1 METVALTVL
10 LLPFLSALVTL
21 LFLRKHGNIA
31 SLLSVATAGG
41 ILVLSLFL
49 IFSESVPLK
58 PYTWISL
65 PGWEL
70 KFGFL
75 IDAPAR
81 LLLFVVSFVGFLI
94 HIFSLGYMADDN
106 AKARYFGG
114 LSIFMFSMLGITLAD
129 NLIMIF
135 VFWELV
141 GFSSY
146 LLIAHYFSTEEAAK
160 ASRKAFIVN
169 RIGDFGFLIGIV
181 LTYWI
186 FGTVSLAELGAEANF
201 RPHLVTTF
209 LCLALA
215 CGFIGK
221 SAQFPLHVWLP
232 DAMAGPTPVSALIHA
247 ATMVAAG
254 IYLLLRIEFLFTPEA
269 LALLALLGAA
279 MGLYAGFCALVQ
291 RDIKKIL
298 AYSTLSQLGYMAAAF
313 GLGMPGI
320 ALFHLMTH
328 AFFKA
333 LMFLGSGSVI
343 HACHHEQDIF
353 KYGGLRKRMPITA
366 YTFLIG
372 VLAISGVCFLS
383 GYFSKD
389 AILLGAFDQIS
400 TLVPDLNS
408 GELEREYNLFAL
420 FVFIILYAGAILTAL
435 YMFRLYFITFEGESR
450 SKYAKQAKENSPLM
464 TGPLIVL
471 AVLSVIGGYHA
482 LFPVEIVGA
491 LIDDI
496 RRVADMDNHVM
507 LIMLGTLAWV
517 GGALAARKLYGT
529 VEQDDP
535 LASKAP
541 AFFALCRSKLFFDEI
556 YGLYVKRIQD
566 PFARFLEV
574 MELLFISGLMVRGAA
589 GVAGLFALVA
599 KAFYVGKI
607 HAYALWFILGTLG
620 FLAYAVGF
628 IGG

>member
-1 METVALTVL
+1 METVALSVL

-21 LFLRKHGNIA
+21 LFLRKQGNIA

-41 ILVLSLFL
+41 ILALSLFL
-49 IFSESVPLK
+49 IFAGQGEIFSWSV
-58 PYTWISL
+58 TWIQLS
-65 PGWEL
+65 GWEL

-94 HIFSLGYMADDN
+94 HIFSLGYMADDD

-146 LLIAHYFSTEEAAK
+146 LLIAHYFSTEEATK

-186 FGTVSLAELGAEANF
+186 FGTVSLAELGARANSD
-201 RPHLVTTF
+201 LVTTF

-269 LALLALLGAA
+269 LALLALLGAS

-291 RDIKKIL
+291 RDIKKVL

-389 AILLGAFDQIS
+389 AILLGAYDQIS
-400 TLVPDLNS
+400 IFDTIS
-408 GELEREYNLFAL
+408 GDRKFNLFAL
-420 FVFIILYAGAILTAL
+420 FVFVVLYAGAILTAL
-435 YMFRLYFITFEGESR
+435 YMFRLYFITFEGEPR

-464 TGPLIVL
+464 TGPLVVL
-471 AVLSVIGGYHA
+471 AILSVIGGYHA
-482 LFPVEIVGA
+482 LFPSSIVGA
-491 LIDDI
+491 LIEDI
-496 RRVADMDNHVM
+496 RRVAQMDNHMWMIV
-507 LIMLGTLAWV
+507 LGTLAWV
-517 GGALAARKLYGT
+517 GGGLTARKLYGS

-535 LASKAP
+535 LASKTP

-556 YGLYVKRIQD
+556 YGFYVKRIQD

-589 GVAGLFALVA
+589 GVAGLFSLIA

>member
-1 METVALTVL
+1 METVAFSVL
-10 LLPFLSALVTL
+10 LLPLLSACVTL
-21 LFLRKHGNIA
+21 LFLRKQGNVA
-31 SLLSVATAGG
+31 ALLSVATAGG
-41 ILVLSLFL
+41 ILAFSLFL
-49 IFSESVPLK
+49 IFAGEGETFAWEA
-58 PYTWISL
+58 TWIRMSD
-65 PGWEL
+65 WEL
-70 KFGFL
+70 RFGFL
-75 IDAPAR
+75 VDGSAR

-94 HIFSLGYMADDN
+94 HVFSLGYMADDE

-146 LLIAHYFSTEEAAK
+146 LLIAHYYSTDEAAQ
-160 ASRKAFIVN
+160 ASKKAFIVN

-181 LTYWI
+181 LTYWA
-186 FGTVSLAELGAEANF
+186 FDTVNLVEIENQLNNLLAWNQENPQSQILT
-201 RPHLVTTF
+201 PVTTA

-254 IYLLLRIEFLFTPEA
+254 IFLLVRIEFLFTDHA
-269 LALLALLGAA
+269 LSLVALLGAG

-313 GLGMPGI
+313 GLGMPGL
-320 ALFHLMTH
+320 AMFHLMTH

-353 KYGGLRKRMPITA
+353 NYGGLRKKMPITA
-366 YTFLIG
+366 YTFLVG

-389 AILLGAFDQIS
+389 AILLSA
-400 TLVPDLNS
+400 
-408 GELEREYNLFAL
+408 YNLNVPV
-420 FVFIILYAGAILTAL
+420 FVLLYAGAILTSF
-435 YMFRLYFITFEGESR
+435 YMFRLYFIAFEGESR
-450 SKYAKQAKENSPLM
+450 SKYAKQAHENSSLM
-464 TGPLIVL
+464 TAPLVVL

-482 LFPVEIVGA
+482 IFPDAIVGSVVPD
-491 LIDDI
+491 LTE
-496 RRVADMDNHVM
+496 VAEMDNHLWMIV
-507 LIMLGTLAWV
+507 LGTFAWIV
-517 GGALAARKLYGT
+517 GLIGAKNLYGK
-529 VEQDDP
+529 VGNSDP
-535 LASKAP
+535 LADKAP
-541 AFFALCRSKLFFDEI
+541 AFFALCRSKLFFDDV
-556 YGLYVKRIQD
+556 YDFYVRRIQD
-566 PFARFLEV
+566 PFARFIEV
-574 MELLFISGLMVRGAA
+574 MEMLFLSGLMVRGSA
-589 GVAGLFALVA
+589 GVTGLFALLG
-599 KAFYVGKI
+599 KACYVGKI
-607 HAYALWFILGTLG
+607 HAYAFWFIFGTLG
-620 FLAYAVGF
+620 FLAYAAGLF
-628 IGG
+628 GK

>member
-1 METVALTVL
+1 MDTEIIVFTLL

-21 LFLRKHGNIA
+21 VFFRNFGNIA
-31 SLLSVATAGG
+31 SLLSVATSGG

-49 IFSESVPLK
+49 IFNGDGEIFSWQGSWMKLAD
-58 PYTWISL
+58 
-65 PGWEL
+65 WEL
-70 KFGFL
+70 NFGFL

-94 HIFSLGYMADDN
+94 HIFSLGYMSDDS
-106 AKARYFGG
+106 AKSRYFGG
-114 LSIFMFSMLGITLAD
+114 LSLFMFSMIGITIAD

-146 LLIAHYFSTEEAAK
+146 LLIAHYFTTNEASL

-169 RIGDFGFLIGIV
+169 RVGDFGFLIGIV
-181 LTYWI
+181 LTYWSA
-186 FGTVSLAELGAEANF
+186 GTVNIIELSDLVDFDPSLVNTAI
-201 RPHLVTTF
+201 
-209 LCLALA
+209 CLALA

-254 IYLLLRIEFLFTPEA
+254 IYLLLRIDFMFTDSALSFLA
-269 LALLALLGAA
+269 ILGAS

-298 AYSTLSQLGYMAAAF
+298 AYSTLSQLGYMTAAF

-353 KYGGLRKRMPITA
+353 NYGGLRKKMPITA
-366 YTFLIG
+366 FTFLIG
-372 VLAISGVCFLS
+372 VFAISGVNFLS

-389 AILLGAFDQIS
+389 AILLSA
-400 TLVPDLNS
+400 
-408 GELEREYNLFAL
+408 YNINLP
-420 FVFIILYAGAILTAL
+420 VFILLYAGAILTAV
-435 YMFRLYFITFEGESR
+435 YMFRLYFITFEGDPR
-450 SKYAKQAKENSPLM
+450 SKKARDANENGPLM
-464 TGPLIVL
+464 TGPLVL
-471 AVLSVIGGYHA
+471 LAILSVFGGYHQLYPLSISEFIIPDIDLVA
-482 LFPVEIVGA
+482 AMPNHLWMIV
-491 LIDDI
+491 
-496 RRVADMDNHVM
+496 
-507 LIMLGTLAWV
+507 LGTFAWIA
-517 GGALAARKLYGT
+517 GAITAKNVFGRVDQT
-529 VEQDDP
+529 DP
-535 LASKAP
+535 LNSKLP
-541 AFFALCRSKLFFDEI
+541 MFFALCKSKLFFDEI
-556 YGLYVKRIQD
+556 YNYYVKSVQRPI
-566 PFARFLEV
+566 ARFLEV
-574 MELLFISGLMVRGAA
+574 MELLFVSGLLVRGSA
-589 GVAGLFALVA
+589 GIAGLFALLG
-599 KAFYVGKI
+599 KTFYNGKI
-607 HAYALWFILGTLG
+607 HSYSFWFIAGTIAFLGYALG
-620 FLAYAVGF
+620 YSSN
-628 IGG
+628 

>member
-1 METVALTVL
+1 MINLSLTLL
-10 LLPFLSALVTL
+10 LLPLLSAAVTL
-21 LFLRKHGNIA
+21 FFLRNNGRVA
-31 SLLSVATAGG
+31 SLLSVFTAGG
-41 ILVLSLFL
+41 ILALSLIL
-49 IFSESVPLK
+49 ISNTEDAPLAWDM
-58 PYTWISL
+58 TWFKMG
-65 PGWEL
+65 GWEL

-75 IDAPAR
+75 LDAPAR
-81 LLLFVVSFVGFLI
+81 LLLFVVAFVGFLI
-94 HIFSLGYMADDN
+94 HVFSLGYMADDS
-106 AKARYFGG
+106 ARSRYFGG

-146 LLIAHYFSTEEAAK
+146 LLIAHYFTTDEAAQ
-160 ASRKAFIVN
+160 ASKKAFIVN
-169 RIGDFGFLIGIV
+169 RVGDFGFLIGIV

-186 FGTVSLAELGAEANF
+186 FGTVNLAELADLADF
-201 RPHLVTTF
+201 DPKLTSTL

-254 IYLLLRIEFLFTPEA
+254 VYLLLRIDFLFTEQA
-269 LALLALLGAA
+269 LAFIAFLGAV

-353 KYGGLRKRMPITA
+353 NYGGLRKKMPVTA
-366 YTFLIG
+366 LTFLIG
-372 VLAISGVCFLS
+372 VLAISGVNFLS

-389 AILLGAFDQIS
+389 AILLGA
-400 TLVPDLNS
+400 
-408 GELEREYNLFAL
+408 YNFNMP
-420 FVFIILYAGAILTAL
+420 VFILLYLGALLTSV
-435 YMFRLYFITFEGESR
+435 YMFRLYFITFEGSPR
-450 SKYAKQAKENSPLM
+450 SHHAEEAHENNQLM
-464 TGPLIVL
+464 TGPLVIL
-471 AVLSVIGGYHA
+471 AVLSVLGGYHTLYPGSLLQYCLPDIDMVA
-482 LFPVEIVGA
+482 LLPHHMWMIV
-491 LIDDI
+491 
-496 RRVADMDNHVM
+496 
-507 LIMLGTLAWV
+507 LGTSAWIF
-517 GGALAARKLYGT
+517 GLIFARSFYGKVDQT
-529 VEQDDP
+529 DP
-535 LASKAP
+535 LSDRLP
-541 AFFALCRSKLFFDEI
+541 VFYQLCRSKLFFDEI
-556 YGLYVKRIQD
+556 YQFYVSKIQD
-566 PFARFLEV
+566 PLARFIEV
-574 MELLFISGLMVRGAA
+574 MELLFVSGLMVRGSA
-589 GVAGLFALVA
+589 GISALFALLA
-599 KAFYVGKI
+599 KSCYVGKI
-607 HAYALWFILGTLG
+607 HSYSFWFIVGTLG
-620 FLAYAVGF
+620 FLAYAVGLF
-628 IGG
+628 AL

>member
-1 METVALTVL
+1 METVAFSVL
-10 LLPFLSALVTL
+10 LLPLLSACVTL
-21 LFLRKHGNIA
+21 LFLRKQGNVA
-31 SLLSVATAGG
+31 ALLSVATAGG
-41 ILVLSLFL
+41 ILAFSLFL
-49 IFSESVPLK
+49 IFAGEGETFAWEA
-58 PYTWISL
+58 TWIRMSD
-65 PGWEL
+65 WEL
-70 KFGFL
+70 RFGFL
-75 IDAPAR
+75 VDGSAR

-94 HIFSLGYMADDN
+94 HVFSLGYMADDE

-146 LLIAHYFSTEEAAK
+146 LLIAHYYSTDEAAQ
-160 ASRKAFIVN
+160 ASKKAFIVN

-181 LTYWI
+181 LTYWA
-186 FGTVSLAELGAEANF
+186 FDTVNLVEIENQLSNLLAWNQENPQSQILT
-201 RPHLVTTF
+201 PVTTA

-254 IYLLLRIEFLFTPEA
+254 IFLLVRIEFLFTDHA
-269 LALLALLGAA
+269 LSLVALLGAG

-313 GLGMPGI
+313 GLGMPGL
-320 ALFHLMTH
+320 AMFHLMTH

-353 KYGGLRKRMPITA
+353 NYGGLRKKMPFTA
-366 YTFLIG
+366 YTFLVG

-389 AILLGAFDQIS
+389 AILLSA
-400 TLVPDLNS
+400 
-408 GELEREYNLFAL
+408 YNLNVPV
-420 FVFIILYAGAILTAL
+420 FVLLYAGAILTSF
-435 YMFRLYFITFEGESR
+435 YMFRLYFIAFEGESR
-450 SKYAKQAKENSPLM
+450 SKYAKQAHENSSLM
-464 TGPLIVL
+464 TAPLVVL

-482 LFPVEIVGA
+482 IFPDAIVGS
-491 LIDDI
+491 
-496 RRVADMDNHVM
+496 VV
-507 LIMLGTLAWV
+507 
-517 GGALAARKLYGT
+517 
-529 VEQDDP
+529 
-535 LASKAP
+535 
-541 AFFALCRSKLFFDEI
+541 
-556 YGLYVKRIQD
+556 
-566 PFARFLEV
+566 
-574 MELLFISGLMVRGAA
+574 
-589 GVAGLFALVA
+589 
-599 KAFYVGKI
+599 
-607 HAYALWFILGTLG
+607 
-620 FLAYAVGF
+620 
-628 IGG
+628 

>member
-1 METVALTVL
+1 METVAFSVL
-10 LLPFLSALVTL
+10 LLPLLSACVTL

-31 SLLSVATAGG
+31 ALLSVATAGG
-41 ILVLSLFL
+41 ILAFSLYL
-49 IFSESVPLK
+49 IFAGGGDVFAWEA
-58 PYTWISL
+58 TWIRMS
-65 PGWEL
+65 GWEL
-70 KFGFL
+70 RFGFL
-75 IDAPAR
+75 LDGPAR

-94 HIFSLGYMADDN
+94 HVFSLGYMADDD

-146 LLIAHYFSTEEAAK
+146 LLIAHYHTTDEAAQ
-160 ASRKAFIVN
+160 ASKKAFIVN

-181 LTYWI
+181 LAYWA
-186 FGTVSLAELGAEANF
+186 FDTVNLVEIETQLKDIVAWNLDNPELQIIN
-201 RPHLVTTF
+201 PVSTF

-254 IYLLLRIEFLFTPEA
+254 IFLLVRIEFLFTEEA
-269 LALLALLGAA
+269 LSLLALLGAG

-313 GLGMPGI
+313 GLGMPGL
-320 ALFHLMTH
+320 AMFHLMTH

-353 KYGGLRKRMPITA
+353 NYGGLRKKMPLTA

-372 VLAISGVCFLS
+372 VLAISGVNFLS

-389 AILLGAFDQIS
+389 AILLSA
-400 TLVPDLNS
+400 
-408 GELEREYNLFAL
+408 YNLNFP
-420 FVFIILYAGAILTAL
+420 VFFLLYAGAILTAL
-435 YMFRLYFITFEGESR
+435 YMFRLYFIAFEGEAR
-450 SKYAKQAKENSPLM
+450 SKNSKNAHESPALM
-464 TGPLIVL
+464 TAPLLVL
-471 AVLSVIGGYHA
+471 AFLSIIGGYHA
-482 LFPVEIVGA
+482 LFPNEIVGS
-491 LIDDI
+491 LMPDI
-496 RRVADMDNHVM
+496 TQVADMDNHLWMIV
-507 LIMLGTLAWV
+507 LGTFAWV
-517 GGALAARKLYGT
+517 VGIIGAKKLYGS
-529 VEQDDP
+529 VGQADP

-541 AFFALCRSKLFFDEI
+541 AFFALCSSKLFFDDI
-556 YGLYVKRIQD
+556 YDFYVKRIQD
-566 PFARFLEV
+566 PFARFIEV
-574 MELLFISGLMVRGAA
+574 MEMLFISGLMVRGSA
-589 GVAGLFALVA
+589 GVAGLFALLGKVC
-599 KAFYVGKI
+599 YLGKI
-607 HAYALWFILGTLG
+607 HAYAFWFVLGTLG
-620 FLAYAVGF
+620 FIAYAVGIF
-628 IGG
+628 GN

>member
-1 METVALTVL
+1 MESVILSVL
-10 LLPFLSALVTL
+10 LLPLLSSLVTL
-21 LFLRKHGNIA
+21 LFLRKNGNVA

-41 ILVLSLFL
+41 ILVFSLYI
-49 IFSESVPLK
+49 IFQTGDSVFAWEMTWLK
-58 PYTWISL
+58 L
-65 PGWEL
+65 ADWEL

-75 IDAPAR
+75 IDGAAR
-81 LLLFVVSFVGFLI
+81 LLLFVVSFIGFLI
-94 HIFSLGYMADDN
+94 HIFSLGYMHDDE

-146 LLIAHYFSTEEAAK
+146 LLIAHYFSTDEAAQ
-160 ASRKAFIVN
+160 ASKKAFIVN
-169 RIGDFGFLIGIV
+169 RVGDFGFLIGIV
-181 LTYWI
+181 LTYWT
-186 FGTVSLAELGAEANF
+186 FQTVNLQELKSLVGF
-201 RPHLVTTF
+201 DPSLVSTA

-254 IYLLLRIEFLFTPEA
+254 IYLLFRIDFMFTADA
-269 LALLALLGAA
+269 LSLLATLGAA
-279 MGLYAGFCALVQ
+279 MGLFAGFCALGQ

-353 KYGGLRKRMPITA
+353 NYGGLRKKMPLTGL
-366 YTFLIG
+366 TFLVG
-372 VLAISGVCFLS
+372 VLAISGVTFLS

-389 AILLGAFDQIS
+389 AILLGAY
-400 TLVPDLNS
+400 NS
-408 GELEREYNLFAL
+408 NMIV
-420 FVFIILYAGAILTAL
+420 FVLLYAGAILTSL
-435 YMFRLYFITFEGESR
+435 YMFRLYLLTFEGDARSNSSKKATES
-450 SKYAKQAKENSPLM
+450 SVLM
-464 TGPLIVL
+464 TGPLLVL
-471 AVLSVIGGYHA
+471 AFLSVVGGYHA
-482 LFPVEIVGA
+482 LFPDSIVGV
-491 LIDDI
+491 LLEDI
-496 RRVADMDNHVM
+496 TRVAEMPNHMWMIV
-507 LIMLGTLAWV
+507 LGTLAWV
-517 GGALAARKLYGT
+517 IGGGTAKVLYGK
-529 VEQDDP
+529 EFSGEP
-535 LASKAP
+535 LQARFP
-541 AFFALCRSKLFFDEI
+541 VFYDLCKSKLFFDEI
-556 YGLYVKRIQD
+556 YGFYVAKIQD
-566 PFARFLEV
+566 PFARFIEV
-574 MELLFISGLMVRGAA
+574 MELLFISGLLVRGSA
-589 GVAGLFALVA
+589 GISALFALLA
-599 KAFYVGKI
+599 KACYVGKI
-607 HAYALWFILGTLG
+607 HAYSFWFILGTLG
-620 FLAYAVGF
+620 FLAYAVGLL
-628 IGG
+628 GN

>member
-1 METVALTVL
+1 METVAFSVL
-10 LLPFLSALVTL
+10 LLPLLSAFVTL
-21 LFLRKHGNIA
+21 LFLRKHGNVA
-31 SLLSVATAGG
+31 ALLSVATAGG
-41 ILVLSLFL
+41 ILAFSLYL
-49 IFSESVPLK
+49 IFAAGGETFAWEA
-58 PYTWISL
+58 TWIRMS
-65 PGWEL
+65 GWEL
-70 KFGFL
+70 RFGFL
-75 IDAPAR
+75 MDGPAR

-94 HIFSLGYMADDN
+94 HVFSLGYMADDD

-146 LLIAHYFSTEEAAK
+146 LLIAHYYSTDEAAQ

-181 LTYWI
+181 LTYWAFDTVNLVEIETQLKDI
-186 FGTVSLAELGAEANF
+186 FAWNLDNPNAQIINPVS
-201 RPHLVTTF
+201 TF

-254 IYLLLRIEFLFTPEA
+254 IFLLVRIEFLFTDQA
-269 LALLALLGAA
+269 LSLLAILGAG

-313 GLGMPGI
+313 GLGMPGL

-353 KYGGLRKRMPITA
+353 NYGGLRKKMPVTA

-372 VLAISGVCFLS
+372 VLAISGVNFLS

-389 AILLGAFDQIS
+389 AILLTA
-400 TLVPDLNS
+400 
-408 GELEREYNLFAL
+408 YNLNFP
-420 FVFIILYAGAILTAL
+420 VFFLLYAGAILTAL
-435 YMFRLYFITFEGESR
+435 YMFRLYFITFEGKAR
-450 SKYAKQAKENSPLM
+450 SKYAKNAHESPALM
-464 TGPLIVL
+464 TAPLVVL
-471 AVLSVIGGYHA
+471 AFLSVIGGYHA
-482 LFPVEIVGA
+482 LFPDEIVGS
-491 LIDDI
+491 LIPNI
-496 RRVADMDNHVM
+496 SEVAEMDNHLWMIV
-507 LIMLGTLAWV
+507 LGTFAWIV
-517 GGALAARKLYGT
+517 GIIAAKNLYGT
-529 VEQDDP
+529 VEQEDP

-541 AFFALCRSKLFFDEI
+541 AFFALCRSKLFFDDI
-556 YGLYVKRIQD
+556 YGFYVRRIQD
-566 PFARFLEV
+566 PFARFIEV
-574 MELLFISGLMVRGAA
+574 MEMLFISGAMVRGSA
-589 GVAGLFALVA
+589 GIAGLFALLGRA
-599 KAFYVGKI
+599 CYLGKI
-607 HAYALWFILGTLG
+607 HAYAFWFIFGTLG
-620 FLAYAVGF
+620 FLAYAVGLF
-628 IGG
+628 GN

>member
-1 METVALTVL
+1 MESVILSVL
-10 LLPFLSALVTL
+10 LLPLLSSLVTL
-21 LFLRKHGNIA
+21 LFLRKNGNVA

-41 ILVLSLFL
+41 ILVFSLYI
-49 IFSESVPLK
+49 IFQTGDSVFAWEMTWLK
-58 PYTWISL
+58 L
-65 PGWEL
+65 ADWEL

-75 IDAPAR
+75 IDGAAR
-81 LLLFVVSFVGFLI
+81 LLLFVVSFIGFLI
-94 HIFSLGYMADDN
+94 HIFSLGYMHDDE

-146 LLIAHYFSTEEAAK
+146 LLIAHYFSTDEAAQ
-160 ASRKAFIVN
+160 ASKKAFIVN
-169 RIGDFGFLIGIV
+169 RVGDFGFLIGIV
-181 LTYWI
+181 LTYWT
-186 FGTVSLAELGAEANF
+186 FQTVNLQELKSLVGF
-201 RPHLVTTF
+201 DPSLVSTA

-254 IYLLLRIEFLFTPEA
+254 IYLLFRIDFMFTADA
-269 LALLALLGAA
+269 LSLLATLGAA
-279 MGLYAGFCALVQ
+279 MGLFAGFCALGQ

-353 KYGGLRKRMPITA
+353 NYGGLRKKMPLTGL
-366 YTFLIG
+366 TFLVG
-372 VLAISGVCFLS
+372 VLAISGVTFLS

-389 AILLGAFDQIS
+389 AILLGAY
-400 TLVPDLNS
+400 NS
-408 GELEREYNLFAL
+408 NMIV
-420 FVFIILYAGAILTAL
+420 FVLLYAGAILTSL
-435 YMFRLYFITFEGESR
+435 YMFRLYFLTFEGDARSHSSKKATES
-450 SKYAKQAKENSPLM
+450 SVLM
-464 TGPLIVL
+464 TGPLLVL
-471 AVLSVIGGYHA
+471 AFLSVVGGYHA
-482 LFPVEIVGA
+482 LFPDSIVGV
-491 LIDDI
+491 LLEDI
-496 RRVADMDNHVM
+496 TRVSEMPNHMWMIV
-507 LIMLGTLAWV
+507 LGTLAWV
-517 GGALAARKLYGT
+517 IGGGTAKVLYGK
-529 VEQDDP
+529 EFSGEP
-535 LASKAP
+535 LQARFP
-541 AFFALCRSKLFFDEI
+541 VFYDLCKSKLFFDEI
-556 YGLYVKRIQD
+556 YGFYVAKIQD
-566 PFARFLEV
+566 PFARFIEV
-574 MELLFISGLMVRGAA
+574 MELLFISGLLVRGSA
-589 GVAGLFALVA
+589 GISALFALLA
-599 KAFYVGKI
+599 KTCYAGKI
-607 HAYALWFILGTLG
+607 HAYSFWFILGTLG
-620 FLAYAVGF
+620 FLAYAVGLL
-628 IGG
+628 GN

>member
-1 METVALTVL
+1 MEIVALSVL
-10 LLPFLSALVTL
+10 LLPLLSAFVTL
-21 LFLRKHGNIA
+21 FFLRKQGNVA

-41 ILVLSLFL
+41 ILVLSLYL
-49 IFSESVPLK
+49 IFAGQGETFAWEM
-58 PYTWISL
+58 TWLRMS
-65 PGWEL
+65 GWEL
-70 KFGFL
+70 RFGFL
-75 IDAPAR
+75 IDGSAR

-94 HIFSLGYMADDN
+94 HVFSLGYMADDD

-146 LLIAHYFSTEEAAK
+146 LLIAHYFSTDEAAQ
-160 ASRKAFIVN
+160 ASKKAFIVN

-181 LTYWI
+181 LTYWT
-186 FGTVSLAELGAEANF
+186 FGTVHLSELADLANF
-201 RPHLVTTF
+201 DPGLVTTA

-254 IYLLLRIEFLFTPEA
+254 IYLLLRIEFLFTAQA
-269 LALLALLGAA
+269 LALLALLGAG

-389 AILLGAFDQIS
+389 AILLGA
-400 TLVPDLNS
+400 
-408 GELEREYNLFAL
+408 YNLNL
-420 FVFIILYAGAILTAL
+420 PVFIILYAGALLTAL
-435 YMFRLYFITFEGESR
+435 YMFRLYFITFEGEPR
-450 SKYAKQAKENSPLM
+450 SKYAKQANETSALM

-482 LFPVEIVGA
+482 IFPVAIVDVLMPDIHRVEAMDNHLWMIILGTFAWVVGA
-491 LIDDI
+491 L
-496 RRVADMDNHVM
+496 
-507 LIMLGTLAWV
+507 T
-517 GGALAARKLYGT
+517 ARKLYGG
-529 VEQDDP
+529 VGQADP
-535 LASKAP
+535 LASKFP
-541 AFFALCRSKLFFDEI
+541 SFFALCRSKLFFDEI
-556 YGLYVKRIQD
+556 YGFYIKRIQD
-566 PFARFLEV
+566 PFARFAEV
-574 MELLFISGLMVRGAA
+574 MELLFISGLMVRGSA
-589 GVAGLFALVA
+589 GIAGIFALIG
-599 KAFYVGKI
+599 KACYIGKI

-620 FLAYAVGF
+620 FLAYAVGLL
-628 IGG
+628 GS

>member
-1 METVALTVL
+1 MESVILSVL
-10 LLPFLSALVTL
+10 LLPLLSSLVTL
-21 LFLRKHGNIA
+21 LFLRKNGNVA

-41 ILVLSLFL
+41 ILVFSLYI
-49 IFSESVPLK
+49 IFQTGDTVFAWEMTWLK
-58 PYTWISL
+58 L
-65 PGWEL
+65 ADWEL

-75 IDAPAR
+75 IDGAAR
-81 LLLFVVSFVGFLI
+81 LLLFVVSFIGFLI
-94 HIFSLGYMADDN
+94 HIFSLGYMHDDE

-146 LLIAHYFSTEEAAK
+146 LLIAHYFSSDEAAQ
-160 ASRKAFIVN
+160 ASKKAFIVN
-169 RIGDFGFLIGIV
+169 RVGDFGFLIGIV
-181 LTYWI
+181 LTYWT
-186 FGTVSLAELGAEANF
+186 FQTVNLQELKSLVGF
-201 RPHLVTTF
+201 DPSLVTTT

-254 IYLLLRIEFLFTPEA
+254 IYLLFRIEFMFTADA
-269 LALLALLGAA
+269 LSLLATLGAV
-279 MGLYAGFCALVQ
+279 MGLFAGFCALGQ

-353 KYGGLRKRMPITA
+353 NYGGLRKKMPFTGL
-366 YTFLIG
+366 TFLVG
-372 VLAISGVCFLS
+372 VLAISGVTFLS

-389 AILLGAFDQIS
+389 AILLGAY
-400 TLVPDLNS
+400 NS
-408 GELEREYNLFAL
+408 NMIV
-420 FVFIILYAGAILTAL
+420 FVILYAGAILTSL
-435 YMFRLYFITFEGESR
+435 YMFRLYFLTFEGEAR
-450 SKYAKQAKENSPLM
+450 SPSSKKATESSVLM
-464 TGPLIVL
+464 TGPLLVL
-471 AVLSVIGGYHA
+471 AFLSVVGGYHA
-482 LFPVEIVGA
+482 IFPHSIVGV
-491 LIDDI
+491 LVEDI
-496 RRVADMDNHVM
+496 TRVAEMPNHMWMIV
-507 LIMLGTLAWV
+507 LGTLAWV
-517 GGALAARKLYGT
+517 IGGGTAKVLYGR
-529 VEQDDP
+529 EFSGEP
-535 LASKAP
+535 LQVRFP
-541 AFFALCRSKLFFDEI
+541 AFYDLCKSKLFFDEI
-556 YGLYVKRIQD
+556 YGFYVAKIQD
-566 PFARFLEV
+566 PFARFIEV
-574 MELLFISGLMVRGAA
+574 MELLFISGLLVRGSA
-589 GVAGLFALVA
+589 GISALFALLA
-599 KAFYVGKI
+599 KACYMGKI
-607 HAYALWFILGTLG
+607 HAYSFWFILGTLG
-620 FLAYAVGF
+620 FLAYAVGLL
-628 IGG
+628 GN

>member
-1 METVALTVL
+1 MESVILSVL
-10 LLPFLSALVTL
+10 LLPLLSSLVTL
-21 LFLRKHGNIA
+21 LFLRKNGNIA

-41 ILVLSLFL
+41 ILVFSLYI
-49 IFSESVPLK
+49 IFQTGDSVFAWEMTWLK
-58 PYTWISL
+58 L
-65 PGWEL
+65 ADWEL

-75 IDAPAR
+75 IDGAAR
-81 LLLFVVSFVGFLI
+81 LLLFVVSFIGFLI
-94 HIFSLGYMADDN
+94 HIFSLGYMHDDE

-146 LLIAHYFSTEEAAK
+146 LLIAHYFSTDEAAQ
-160 ASRKAFIVN
+160 ASKKAFIVN
-169 RIGDFGFLIGIV
+169 RVGDFGFLIGID
-181 LTYWI
+181 LTYWT
-186 FGTVSLAELGAEANF
+186 FQTVNLQELKSLVGF
-201 RPHLVTTF
+201 DPTLVSTA

-254 IYLLLRIEFLFTPEA
+254 IYLLFRIDFMFTADA
-269 LALLALLGAA
+269 LSLLATLGAA
-279 MGLYAGFCALVQ
+279 MGLFAGFCALGQ

-353 KYGGLRKRMPITA
+353 NYGGLRKKMPLTGL
-366 YTFLIG
+366 TFLVG
-372 VLAISGVCFLS
+372 VLAISGVTFLS

-389 AILLGAFDQIS
+389 AILLGAY
-400 TLVPDLNS
+400 NS
-408 GELEREYNLFAL
+408 NMIV
-420 FVFIILYAGAILTAL
+420 FVLLYAGAILTSL
-435 YMFRLYFITFEGESR
+435 YMFRLYFLTFEGDARSHSSKKATES
-450 SKYAKQAKENSPLM
+450 SVLM
-464 TGPLIVL
+464 TGPLLVL
-471 AVLSVIGGYHA
+471 AFLSVVGGYHA
-482 LFPVEIVGA
+482 LFPDSIVGV
-491 LIDDI
+491 LLEDI
-496 RRVADMDNHVM
+496 TRVSEMPNHMWMIV
-507 LIMLGTLAWV
+507 LGTLAWV
-517 GGALAARKLYGT
+517 IGGGTAKVLYGK
-529 VEQDDP
+529 EFSGEP
-535 LASKAP
+535 LQARFP
-541 AFFALCRSKLFFDEI
+541 VFYDLCKSKLFFDEI
-556 YGLYVKRIQD
+556 YGFYVAKIQD
-566 PFARFLEV
+566 PFARFIEV
-574 MELLFISGLMVRGAA
+574 MELLFISGLLVRGSA
-589 GVAGLFALVA
+589 GISALFALLA
-599 KAFYVGKI
+599 KACYVGKI
-607 HAYALWFILGTLG
+607 HAYSFWFILGTLG
-620 FLAYAVGF
+620 FLAYAVGLL
-628 IGG
+628 GN